1 MVDLGEVLK
10 PEAIKGL
17 KKGQTLG
24 FRQDDDTVQHYKIIR
39 INKAKKTVWA
49 EKVELYTKEEAEQI
63 WEDVRNV

>member
-49 EKVELYTKEEAEQI
+49 EKVDLYTEDEMEEI
-63 WEDVRNV
+63 WNDVRNT